1 MLGLYK
7 EKEIHP
13 VIDREFEFEEAKNA
27 LKYLYE
33 GGHFGKV
40 VVNVP
45 CNGEG
50 DGMSGVA
57 LESLR
62 CRRMKQE

>member
-1 MLGLYK
+1 MLRLYK

-45 CNGEG
+45 
-50 DGMSGVA
+50 
-57 LESLR
+57 
-62 CRRMKQE
+62 